1 MHEYAV
7 FSDGRKS
14 LRKSLLRKEKA
25 TPVGMA
31 FLGNPHECRLG

>member
-1 MHEYAV
+1 MNVRFFQTAGNLYE
-7 FSDGRKS
+7 
-14 LRKSLLRKEKA
+14 SLLLGKGKA